1 MNKWANNC
9 LRRKSIRQK
18 TVRQNL
24 IYWLATLLWSNMG
37 FSRFAFQFF
46 SQNHALVFW
55 NGSLA
60 EEFAIAFWSLLCH
73 RGNGCRALSPSFPF
87 HSSSL
92 CSSHLP
98 LISSLILRLVL
109 VVTSMEVACNLLL
122 LYLDSN
128 IVNHRVGKDVE
139 PNVFGVRNWR
149 LSVQRNGAK
158 SSLIQAIWCPERQQS
173 TF

>member
-1 MNKWANNC
+1 MSAQKINPPENC
-9 LRRKSIRQK
+9 TTELDLLTSYTPMIKYGFFSVCVSIFFFFA
-18 TVRQNL
+18 QNH
-24 IYWLATLLWSNMG
+24 TLL
-37 FSRFAFQFF
+37 
-46 SQNHALVFW
+46 FW

-73 RGNGCRALSPSFPF
+73 QGNGCRALSPSFPF

-122 LYLDSN
+122 LSLDIN

-139 PNVFGVRNWR
+139 PNVFGVRN
-149 LSVQRNGAK
+149 
-158 SSLIQAIWCPERQQS
+158 
-173 TF
+173 